1 MTNTNIIS
9 RPAAAL
15 TSIAAMVQLVEI
27 EIPFTGFYNTMIG
40 AELDDAVTHEIG
52 SINEEEGLNLTEDDF
67 SIDFF
72 GMRYSAAESI
82 AEYYPEWLEGLT
94 GVEISCEFKALES
107 PREYNFYNDAIICN
121 IPRHDI
127 YKLLSWL
134 EDNHPGFFAEYV
146 KERMTPRD
154 GWAPFYP
161 AELSSWGHPD
171 SWKPAQLSLVLA
183 AVNAAALGEYPEY
196 YDTLEG
202 SWADRCLSNFWGAN
216 SFMTRLYD
224 PSIGLPD
231 ECDIRFV
238 LSFYLPYLVNGDTD
252 NLTVGDIEVLQ
263 KFEEEYEF
271 IGVIQK
277 SVDNTEYR
285 QCDISGAYGDCEPVA
300 VKHRESEE
308 V

>member
-1 MTNTNIIS
+1 MTNTNTIS
-9 RPAAAL
+9 RPTAAL
-15 TSIAAMVQLVEI
+15 TPAAAMVQPVEI

-40 AELDDAVTHEIG
+40 AELDDAVTHEIE
-52 SINEEEGLNLTEDDF
+52 SINEEEGLNLTEYDF
-67 SIDFF
+67 DISYSD
-72 GMRYSAAESI
+72 MREEAAESI

-146 KERMTPRD
+146 KARMTPRD
-154 GWAPFYP
+154 GWAPLYP
-161 AELSSWGHPD
+161 AELSFWGHED
-171 SWKPAQLSLVLA
+171 TWKPAQLSLVLA

-202 SWADRCLSNFWGAN
+202 SWADSCFSNCWGAN
-216 SFMTRLYD
+216 SFMSRLYD

-231 ECDIRFV
+231 
-238 LSFYLPYLVNGDTD
+238 
-252 NLTVGDIEVLQ
+252 
-263 KFEEEYEF
+263 
-271 IGVIQK
+271 
-277 SVDNTEYR
+277 
-285 QCDISGAYGDCEPVA
+285 DCEPVA
-300 VKHRESEE
+300 VKHRAHE
-308 V
+308 

>member
-40 AELDDAVTHEIG
+40 AELDDAVTHEIE
-52 SINEEEGLNLTEDDF
+52 SINEEEGLSLTSDDF
-67 SIDFF
+67 DIS
-72 GMRYSAAESI
+72 YSDMFEAAAESI
-82 AEYYPEWLEGLT
+82 AEYYPEWLEDLT
-94 GVEISCEFKALES
+94 GVEISCEFKGLES
-107 PREYNFYNDAIICN
+107 PREYNFYNDAIICD

-127 YKLLSWL
+127 YNLLSWL